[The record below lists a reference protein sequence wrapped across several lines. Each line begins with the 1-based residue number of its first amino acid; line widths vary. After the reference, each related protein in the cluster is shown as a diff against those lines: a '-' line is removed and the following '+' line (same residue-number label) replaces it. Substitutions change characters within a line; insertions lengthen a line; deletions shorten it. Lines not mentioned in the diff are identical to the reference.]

1 MAMPGILMQLAKNN
15 PMMGQI
21 KQMMSMVRAAQNPQ
35 AMINQL
41 IQNNPQMKQ
50 VMDIV
55 NQYGGD
61 ADKAFY
67 EVTKQCGIST
77 QDIMNMMK

>member
-1 MAMPGILMQLAKNN
+1 MAMPGILQQLARSN

-21 KQMMSMVRAAQNPQ
+21 KQMMGMLSSSGNPQ
-35 AMINQL
+35 AMLSQIAAS
-41 IQNNPQMKQ
+41 NPNMKQ

-61 ADKAFY
+61 ANKAFY
-67 EVTKQCGIST
+67 AIAEQRGI
-77 QDIMNMMK
+77 DPREIMDMLK

>member
-1 MAMPGILMQLAKNN
+1 MALPNVLMQLAKSS

-21 KQMMSMVRAAQNPQ
+21 KQMMGMIRTAQNPQ

-41 IQNNPQMKQ
+41 MQNNPQMKQ

-61 ADKAFY
+61 ANKAFA
-67 EVTKQCGIST
+67 ETAQQMGINPNE
-77 QDIMNMMK
+77 IMDMLK